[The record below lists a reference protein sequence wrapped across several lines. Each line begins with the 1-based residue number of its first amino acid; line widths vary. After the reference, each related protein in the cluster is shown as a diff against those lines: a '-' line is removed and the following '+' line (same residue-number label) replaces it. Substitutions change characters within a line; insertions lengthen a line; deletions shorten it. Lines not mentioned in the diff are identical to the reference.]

1 MKRGRN
7 MQKEQHVRRMH
18 PPKRELL
25 SVQGTRSASCPAQR
39 GEGQEDR
46 VQDEAGSLELG
57 GPWQDFVIR
66 VVGSHQESGVVR
78 FAFPKDACGCCVET
92 MEGVDAGV
100 QERHAEGLDQ
110 TGSYRDGGK
119 GWIGELS
126 MRIK

>member
-18 PPKRELL
+18 PPKRELV

-57 GPWQDFVIR
+57 
-66 VVGSHQESGVVR
+66 
-78 FAFPKDACGCCVET
+78 KT
-92 MEGVDAGV
+92 
-100 QERHAEGLDQ
+100 
-110 TGSYRDGGK
+110 
-119 GWIGELS
+119 LS
-126 MRIK
+126 